1 MKRFSSRCFSGQK
14 MHLQVTPAKSA
25 TLAAALLVAT
35 LSTPLAV
42 KAGSANRFYCGKASG
57 AASTLATTASGK
69 TVAVIRWTSTTFNS
83 AGWSREKRCQA
94 VSDRFEQYRQQGR
107 LSYLTTGRING
118 QPVICS
124 AKSDGGAC
132 DIGLP
137 NNGLLYTLKP
147 GQDPTKTLRDL
158 LAVRSMAK
166 GPLNE
171 TTGRLY
177 IKMSDLL
184 DAASEI
190 SKPAPLW

>member
-1 MKRFSSRCFSGQK
+1 MKRFPSHCFSGQK

-107 LSYLTTGRING
+107 LSYLTTGRMNG
-118 QPVICS
+118 QPVICTT
-124 AKSDGGAC
+124 KNDGGAC
-132 DIGLP
+132 D
-137 NNGLLYTLKP
+137 GLLYTLKP
-147 GQDPTKTLRDL
+147 GQNPTKTLRDL

>member
-1 MKRFSSRCFSGQK
+1 MKRFPSRCFSGQK

-107 LSYLTTGRING
+107 LSYLTTGRMNG
-118 QPVICS
+118 QPVICTT
-124 AKSDGGAC
+124 KNDGGAC
-132 DIGLP
+132 D
-137 NNGLLYTLKP
+137 GLLYTLKP
-147 GQDPTKTLRDL
+147 GQNPTKTLRDL